1 MQNKIAITKNGYDIL
16 RIVQGKTTEEHCEF
30 KIIPMVEPNET
41 RIFYMQL
48 FSEPKEFKF
57 DKEFKF
63 EITYHIANEKE
74 PAKIHIKID
83 NKELKNPYKNIII
96 DYK

>member
-30 KIIPMVEPNET
+30 KIIPMVEPKDT
-41 RIFYMQL
+41 RIFYMKL
-48 FSEPKEFKF
+48 FSEPEEFKF

-83 NKELKNPYKNIII
+83 NKENLVNCWKTL
-96 DYK
+96 